1 VCVQFC
7 GIIPEIPAT
16 IDSTSRTDVLR
27 VIDRGRV
34 GCNFAVI
41 FLLTTVNSISLQCSD
56 TVGWAT
62 GRSSG
67 LYKVGVGLLV
77 MMI

>member
-1 VCVQFC
+1 MPVCLQFC

-34 GCNFAVI
+34 GVGCNFAVI

-56 TVGWAT
+56 TVG
-62 GRSSG
+62 
-67 LYKVGVGLLV
+67 
-77 MMI
+77 